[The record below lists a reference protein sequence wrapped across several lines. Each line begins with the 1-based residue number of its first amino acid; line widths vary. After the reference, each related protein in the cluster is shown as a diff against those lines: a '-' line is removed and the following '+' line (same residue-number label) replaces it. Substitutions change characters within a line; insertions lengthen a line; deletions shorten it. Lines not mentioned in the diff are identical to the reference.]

1 MPTAD
6 PTTPAQPS
14 ADPKRPAMSA
24 FLNETVLEVR
34 HWTDRLFSFR
44 CTRDPGFRFQAGQFA
59 MIGLMVD
66 GKPLMRA
73 YSVASPPW
81 EETLEF
87 LSIKVQDGPL
97 TSRLQNI
104 QPGDTVLIN
113 RKPVGTLL
121 LDNLLAGKRLW
132 FLSTGTG
139 LAPFM
144 SLIRE
149 PEAYDRFEKVIVTH
163 TVREVEELA
172 YREYITKELPQ
183 NEFLGEMVREK
194 LVYYPSVT
202 REEFP
207 NRGRITELMDSGRI
221 YADLN
226 FPPLSPEH
234 DRVMLCGSP
243 EMLAD
248 TRARLEALGMKEG
261 SAHEPG
267 HFVVEKAFVEK

>member
-6 PTTPAQPS
+6 PT
-14 ADPKRPAMSA
+14 RPAMSA
-24 FLNETVLEVR
+24 FLTETVLEVR

-44 CTRDPGFRFQAGQFA
+44 CTRDPGFRFAAGQFA
-59 MIGLMVD
+59 MIGLMVN

-81 EETLEF
+81 EDTLEF
-87 LSIKVQDGPL
+87 LSIKVQNGPL

-104 QPGDTVLIN
+104 KDGDTVLIG

-121 LDNLLAGKRLW
+121 LDNLLPGKNLW

-149 PEAYDRFEKVIVTH
+149 PEAYDRFEKIIVTH

-172 YREYITKELPQ
+172 YRDYITKELGQ
-183 NEFLGEMVREK
+183 NEFLGEMVRDK
-194 LVYYPSVT
+194 LIYYPSVT

-207 NRGRITELMDSGRI
+207 TRGRITELMDTGRI
-221 YADLN
+221 YADLGL
-226 FPPLSPEH
+226 PPLSPEH

-243 EMLAD
+243 EMLED
-248 TRARLEALGMKEG
+248 TRARLVALGMKEG
-261 SAHEPG
+261 SQHEPG
-267 HFVVEKAFVEK
+267 HYVVEKAFVDK

>member
-1 MPTAD
+1 
-6 PTTPAQPS
+6 
-14 ADPKRPAMSA
+14 MSA
-24 FLNETVLEVR
+24 FHEAEVLEVR

-44 CTRDPGFRFQAGQFA
+44 CTREPGFRFLAGQFA
-59 MIGLMVD
+59 MIGLVVD
-66 GKPLMRA
+66 GKPLLRA

-104 QPGDTVLIN
+104 RVGDTVLVN

-121 LDNLLAGKRLW
+121 LDNLLPGKNLW

-163 TVREVEELA
+163 TVRDVEELA
-172 YREYITKELPQ
+172 YREYITGELMQ
-183 NEFLGEMVREK
+183 HEFLGEMVREK

-202 REEFP
+202 RQDFP
-207 NRGRITELMDSGRI
+207 TRGRITELMDSGRI
-221 YADLN
+221 YADLGL
-226 FPPLSPEH
+226 PPLSPEN

-248 TRARLEALGMKEG
+248 TKARLEALGMKEG
-261 SAHEPG
+261 SAHEPA
-267 HFVVEKAFVEK
+267 HFVVERAFVDK